1 MIAKG
6 YWIVHITV
14 TDAARYPEYVAAD
27 SPVIAV
33 HGGTFLVRAGRYE
46 APEGSARERHVVIE
60 FPSYEAALACYHSPA
75 YQAAAKL
82 RQAYAQS
89 ELVIV
94 EGFSG

>member
-1 MIAKG
+1 MTPKG

-27 SPVIAV
+27 SPVIASF
-33 HGGTFLVRAGRYE
+33 GGTFLVRAGRYE
-46 APEGSARERHVVIE
+46 APEGNARERHVVIE
-60 FPSYEAALACYHSPA
+60 FPSYAAALACYRSPA
-75 YQAAAKL
+75 YQAAARL